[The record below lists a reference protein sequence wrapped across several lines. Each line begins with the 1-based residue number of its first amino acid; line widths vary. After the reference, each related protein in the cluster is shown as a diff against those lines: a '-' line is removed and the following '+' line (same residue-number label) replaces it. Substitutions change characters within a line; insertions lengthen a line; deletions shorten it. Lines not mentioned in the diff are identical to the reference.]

1 MVELAKRWKRVCVC
15 VCCGLNWGLGIGF
28 CFAYVVVVRVN
39 FLVSLIYDSCLIVLY
54 CCYSWRVLGECN
66 TMGVLGYA
74 HKNIMLTEGTQTPS
88 LVYRSPLVSTWIRD
102 EHPWF
107 SEYHHFIF
115 ALFSATIAE
124 GDAKKARYMR
134 EVGHTNSHTEF
145 ELPATAIDRQ
155 MWTHLNL
162 LSESIIFYNF
172 TLQICTSTI
181 P

>member
-15 VCCGLNWGLGIGF
+15 VYCGLNWGLVFVLLMLLLLLEWISSCRWF
-28 CFAYVVVVRVN
+28 TT
-39 FLVSLIYDSCLIVLY
+39 LVWLY
-54 CCYSWRVLGECN
+54 CIVAIVGECN

-115 ALFSATIAE
+115 ALFSATIAG
-124 GDAKKARYMR
+124 GDTKKAKYMR

-172 TLQICTSTI
+172 TLQICTPTI